1 MDLTWSLDYCLACDR
16 QVTSG
21 GAYCSQSC
29 RVADLELSSHWSRS
43 TLPTTSTPSLP
54 SAPSDSHK
62 GSGFYLAP
70 AIKFASTSLPSTPTL
85 PAVNKTDINVL
96 SSSLAKSLPTNDRF
110 ARTLTA
116 SSSRS
121 SLSSTSGESIQTSH
135 FSEQVHNELRA
146 YTNSFDT
153 SRNWRRRMTWS

>member
-29 RVADLELSSHWSRS
+29 RLADLESSSHWSSPTSPS
-43 TLPTTSTPSLP
+43 TSATTASWAS
-54 SAPSDSHK
+54 SGAHQ

-70 AIKFASTSLPSTPTL
+70 AINFAAYSLTNT
-85 PAVNKTDINVL
+85 
-96 SSSLAKSLPTNDRF
+96 SSSLTTSNANSKDQSSSIKARPI
-110 ARTLTA
+110 RTLSP

-121 SLSSTSGESIQTSH
+121 SLSSTGSESAQIGP
-135 FSEQVHNELRA
+135 FSEQVYNELRA
-146 YTNSFDT
+146 YANSFDT
-153 SRNWRRRMTWS
+153 TRNWRRRRATWS